1 MSVEAR
7 LASGDLFPT
16 DQPLPASQMIGR
28 RDDVAEIVAALD
40 NGTNL
45 ILAGPRRTGKTS
57 VAQAALMRLAASG
70 VYVAGVDLFNLA
82 DAAELAEALAGAV
95 LSNRPA
101 IKRLLAR
108 ARRFGRQA
116 LSAAQGALA
125 MRLTTQLGEG
135 VEIALTPGLAASD
148 PERALGAALELPE
161 RIALADGTRC
171 VLFFDEFQEIAGA
184 RRPYG
189 DPDAVTKRMRSIL
202 QRSPHVSVLFSGSLE
217 HVMRDLF
224 APQRRAF
231 SGFGSFHRLRAIEP
245 ADWAEGLAE
254 RFAADR
260 CTVSDQALEAI
271 IAHGELHPRVTMLIA
286 QQTHLLSVLIGERQ
300 IDAPLAQEGYERA
313 YRGDRALLDQLLEQ
327 LRATHREALKLARR
341 IAARQT
347 LTSGMRAAEADRAL
361 RRLQDA
367 GFIERVARGDYVL
380 TNPLLRRR
388 LLEGQ
393 SAAFQSPVAPRRQ
406 PAVG

>member
-1 MSVEAR
+1 MGVEGR

-28 RDDVAEIVAALD
+28 RDDVAEIVAALE

-57 VAQAALMRLAASG
+57 VAQAALTQLAAAG
-70 VYVAGVDLFNLA
+70 LYVAEVDLFNLA
-82 DAAELAEALAGAV
+82 DAAELAEALATAV

-101 IKRLLAR
+101 IKRMLPR

-125 MRLTTQLGEG
+125 MRLTTQLGDA

-161 RIALADGTRC
+161 RIALADGTRI
-171 VLFFDEFQEIAGA
+171 VLFFDEFQELAGP

-189 DPDAVTKRMRSIL
+189 DPDAITKRMRAVL
-202 QRSPHVSVLFSGSLE
+202 QRSPNVSVLFSGSLE

-245 ADWAEGLAE
+245 ADWAQGLAE
-254 RFAADR
+254 RFGADR
-260 CTVSDQALEAI
+260 CTVTDGALESI

-286 QQTHLLSVLIGERQ
+286 QQTHLLSVLTDRRQ
-300 IDAPLAQEGYERA
+300 IDAPLAEEGYERA
-313 YRGDRALLDQLLEQ
+313 YRGDRALLDQLQEQ
-327 LRATHREALKLARR
+327 LRTTHREALKLARR

-347 LTSGMRAAEADRAL
+347 LTSGIRPAEADRAL
-361 RRLQDA
+361 KRLADA
-367 GFIERVARGDYVL
+367 GFIERVGRGNYTL

-388 LLEGQ
+388 LLE
-393 SAAFQSPVAPRRQ
+393 RQ
-406 PAVG
+406 PPAFKINAAGHTPAHR